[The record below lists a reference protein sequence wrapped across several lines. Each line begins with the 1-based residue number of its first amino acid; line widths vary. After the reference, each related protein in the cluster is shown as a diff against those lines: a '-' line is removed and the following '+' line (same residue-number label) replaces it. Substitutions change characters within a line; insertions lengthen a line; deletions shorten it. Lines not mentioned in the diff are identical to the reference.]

1 MKRQVLIVPILSCV
15 LFTACFPAS
24 KSAHPQNNMSSLN
37 VEEMNQSPYDNLT
50 YQFSI
55 PENYTQN
62 IPEVQCKLKLFEGK
76 DMESLFFGN
85 TKQVYQKEE
94 TSESIIYIRHRIIPR
109 CVMMQVAFCTP
120 RKNPMTTMAI
130 LHIIMT
136 CPVQK
141 KTCVS

>member
-62 IPEVQCKLKLFEGK
+62 VPEVQCKLKRYGILVFRKYKTGISKRRNIRKYVYSREGLLSFIS
-76 DMESLFFGN
+76 DTG
-85 TKQVYQKEE
+85 
-94 TSESIIYIRHRIIPR
+94 
-109 CVMMQVAFCTP
+109 
-120 RKNPMTTMAI
+120 
-130 LHIIMT
+130 
-136 CPVQK
+136 
-141 KTCVS
+141 

>member
-76 DMESLFFGN
+76 DMEAFTDEQIRKYFTLQERNGN
-85 TKQVYQKEE
+85 TGKRWIWR
-94 TSESIIYIRHRIIPR
+94 ES
-109 CVMMQVAFCTP
+109 
-120 RKNPMTTMAI
+120 
-130 LHIIMT
+130 
-136 CPVQK
+136 
-141 KTCVS
+141 

>member
-94 TSESIIYIRHRIIPR
+94 TSESMYIPG
-109 CVMMQVAFCTP
+109 MMNV
-120 RKNPMTTMAI
+120 R
-130 LHIIMT
+130 
-136 CPVQK
+136 
-141 KTCVS
+141 

>member
-76 DMESLFFGN
+76 DMESLFFGTGISKRRN
-85 TKQVYQKEE
+85 IRKYVYSREGLLSFISD
-94 TSESIIYIRHRIIPR
+94 TG
-109 CVMMQVAFCTP
+109 
-120 RKNPMTTMAI
+120 
-130 LHIIMT
+130 
-136 CPVQK
+136 
-141 KTCVS
+141 